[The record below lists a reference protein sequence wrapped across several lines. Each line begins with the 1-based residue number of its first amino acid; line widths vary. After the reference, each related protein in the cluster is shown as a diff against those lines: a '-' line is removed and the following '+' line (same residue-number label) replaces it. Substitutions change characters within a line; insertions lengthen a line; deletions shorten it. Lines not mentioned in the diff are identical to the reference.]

1 MNGNTRKVYLFFIIF
16 YALLIILS
24 IVAFSFMP
32 DRDPIPNPEGNF
44 ITPGNIQIEWIFAIL
59 MAGVCGTI
67 AGLISIF
74 FVSTLFIKIYVK
86 TLSKKHKVGLVDME
100 KISGSLLF
108 RKIWIRSIILGF
120 FVGNICF
127 TLAGQE
133 NIVEFMRSVNPSMV
147 YSLPDVET
155 LWQLA
160 WIITIPCAL
169 IVIPI
174 WVMMDSGLVTTK
186 KIKGVQF
193 EAVNLASSPLY
204 KVIKGYA
211 GIGFTYNLII
221 MIIFWVTPVIQRGK
235 FEMAVIIQIIS
246 PLIAA
251 GSAFPGVMILEYY
264 KPRIRTRVEKTLIK
278 LDMNKDLVYS
288 VELKE
293 RVSK

>member
-1 MNGNTRKVYLFFIIF
+1 MSGKTRKVYLFFIIL
-16 YALLIILS
+16 YVLLIFLS
-24 IVAFSFMP
+24 IVAFSIMP
-32 DRDPIPNPEGNF
+32 DPMPNPEGDF
-44 ITPGNIQIEWIFAIL
+44 ITPGNVQIEWIFAIV

-74 FVSTLFIKIYVK
+74 FVSPIFIKRYVK
-86 TLSKKHKVGLVDME
+86 TLSKKHKVGLVDIE
-100 KISGSLLF
+100 ESDGSLLF

-133 NIVEFMRSVNPSMV
+133 IIVEFMRSVNPSTTYV
-147 YSLPDVET
+147 LPDVAT
-155 LWQLA
+155 MWQLA

-169 IVIPI
+169 IVVPI
-174 WVMMDSGLVTTK
+174 WVMMDSGLVSTK

-193 EAVNLASSPLY
+193 EAVSLASSPLY

-211 GIGFTYNLII
+211 GIGFIYNLII
-221 MIIFWVTPVIQRGK
+221 MIIFWVTPVIQSGK

-264 KPRIRTRVEKTLIK
+264 KPRVRTIVEKILIK

-288 VELKE
+288 IELKD
-293 RVSK
+293 RSSK

>member
-1 MNGNTRKVYLFFIIF
+1 M
-16 YALLIILS
+16 S
-24 IVAFSFMP
+24 
-32 DRDPIPNPEGNF
+32 
-44 ITPGNIQIEWIFAIL
+44 
-59 MAGVCGTI
+59 GVFGTI

-74 FVSTLFIKIYVK
+74 FISPIFIKRYVK
-86 TLSKKHKVGLVDME
+86 TLSKKNKVGLVDVE
-100 KISGSLLF
+100 KLSGSLLY
-108 RKIWIRSIILGF
+108 RRIWVRSIILGF

-133 NIVEFMRSVNPSMV
+133 IIVEFMRSVNPSIT
-147 YSLPDVET
+147 YSLPDVST
-155 LWQLA
+155 MWQLA
-160 WIITIPCAL
+160 WIVVIPCAL

-174 WVMMDSGLVTTK
+174 WVMMDSGVVTTK

-193 EAVNLASSPLY
+193 EAANLASSRLY

-211 GIGFTYNLII
+211 GIGFIYIGFIYNLII
-221 MIIFWVTPVIQRGK
+221 MIIFWVTPVIQSGK

-264 KPRIRTRVEKTLIK
+264 KPRVRTIVEKILIK

-288 VELKE
+288 VELKD
-293 RVSK
+293 RISK

>member
-1 MNGNTRKVYLFFIIF
+1 MSGKTRKVYLFFIIL
-16 YALLIILS
+16 YVLLIFLS
-24 IVAFSFMP
+24 IVAFSIMP
-32 DRDPIPNPEGNF
+32 DPMPNPEGDF
-44 ITPGNIQIEWIFAIL
+44 ITPGNVQIEWIFAIV

-74 FVSTLFIKIYVK
+74 FVSPIFIKRYVK
-86 TLSKKHKVGLVDME
+86 TLSKKHKVGLVDIE
-100 KISGSLLF
+100 ESDGSLLF

-133 NIVEFMRSVNPSMV
+133 IIVEFMRSVNPSTTYV
-147 YSLPDVET
+147 LPDVAT
-155 LWQLA
+155 MWQLA

-169 IVIPI
+169 IVVPI
-174 WVMMDSGLVTTK
+174 WVMMDSGLVSTK

-193 EAVNLASSPLY
+193 EAVSLASSPLY

-211 GIGFTYNLII
+211 GIGFIYNLII
-221 MIIFWVTPVIQRGK
+221 MIIFWVTPVIQSGK

-264 KPRIRTRVEKTLIK
+264 KPRVRTIVEKILIK

-288 VELKE
+288 IELKD

>member
-1 MNGNTRKVYLFFIIF
+1 MNGNTRKVYLFFIIL

-24 IVAFSFMP
+24 IVAFSFML
-32 DRDPIPNPEGNF
+32 DPMPNPEGDF
-44 ITPGNIQIEWIFAIL
+44 ITPGNVQIEWVFAIL

-74 FVSTLFIKIYVK
+74 FVSSIFIKIYIK
-86 TLSKKHKVGLVDME
+86 TLSKKHKVGLVDIE
-100 KISGSLLF
+100 KLSGSLLF

-127 TLAGQE
+127 TLSGQE
-133 NIVEFMRSVNPSMV
+133 IIVEFMRSVNPSMI
-147 YSLPDVET
+147 YSLPDVAT
-155 LWQLA
+155 MWQLA

-211 GIGFTYNLII
+211 GIGFVYNLII
-221 MIIFWVTPVIQRGK
+221 MTIFWVTPIIQRGI
-235 FEMAVIIQIIS
+235 FEIAIIIQIIS

-264 KPRIRTRVEKTLIK
+264 KPRIRTLVEKTMIK
-278 LDMNKDLVYS
+278 LDLNKDLVYS
-288 VELKE
+288 VELKD

>member
-1 MNGNTRKVYLFFIIF
+1 
-16 YALLIILS
+16 
-24 IVAFSFMP
+24 MP
-32 DRDPIPNPEGNF
+32 DPMPNPEGDF
-44 ITPGNIQIEWIFAIL
+44 ITPGNVQIEWIFAIV

-74 FVSTLFIKIYVK
+74 FVSPIFIKRYVK
-86 TLSKKHKVGLVDME
+86 TLSKKHKVGLVDIE
-100 KISGSLLF
+100 ESDGSLLF

-133 NIVEFMRSVNPSMV
+133 IIVEFMRSVNPSTTYV
-147 YSLPDVET
+147 LPDVAT
-155 LWQLA
+155 MWQLA

-169 IVIPI
+169 IVVPI
-174 WVMMDSGLVTTK
+174 WVMMDSGLVSTK

-193 EAVNLASSPLY
+193 EAVSLASSPLY

-211 GIGFTYNLII
+211 GIGFIYNLII
-221 MIIFWVTPVIQRGK
+221 MIIFWVTPVIQSGK

-264 KPRIRTRVEKTLIK
+264 KPRVRTIVEKILIK

-288 VELKE
+288 IELKD